1 MQLSETGC
9 KASSALKA
17 AATDWIKHAC
27 AHHTN
32 LWPSHYPIDSAGAT
46 CLQLFTIKYT
56 QRCNI
61 PLFYASYSLNNG

>member
-32 LWPSHYPIDSAGAT
+32 LWPIDSAGAT

-56 QRCNI
+56 KQGII
-61 PLFYASYSLNNG
+61 PLFYASYSLSNGRI